1 MSDTERPQRQERVAT
16 ESDFKEDNTELC
28 VTKQL
33 EELERNRK
41 SLAGSSKSLLG
52 CSGPMEE
59 IPNDGEKMDTSLA
72 EPPPADE
79 KKENSGE
86 TDAPG
91 YKLGKI
97 SDKPELAKSSPV
109 LLGTGTRGEGQEDKL
124 EKQSEVLRKRRRK
137 TNKTGFPTT
146 LKKKRRVEKEKTAQQ
161 QQWVS

>member
-1 MSDTERPQRQERVAT
+1 MYHV
-16 ESDFKEDNTELC
+16 K
-28 VTKQL
+28 
-33 EELERNRK
+33 
-41 SLAGSSKSLLG
+41 LLLIDYKIVYNAFSNVY
-52 CSGPMEE
+52 CEC
-59 IPNDGEKMDTSLA
+59 
-72 EPPPADE
+72 E
-79 KKENSGE
+79 KKENGGE
-86 TDAPG
+86 TAAPG
-91 YKLGKI
+91 HKLGKI

>member
-1 MSDTERPQRQERVAT
+1 MG
-16 ESDFKEDNTELC
+16 
-28 VTKQL
+28 TKQL
-33 EELERNRK
+33 EVLERNRK
-41 SLAGSSKSLLG
+41 SLAGSSKSFVGSSKSLVGSSKSLLG
-52 CSGPMEE
+52 SSGPSEE
-59 IPNDGEKMDTSLA
+59 IPNDGEKMDTSPG

-79 KKENSGE
+79 KKENGGE

-91 YKLGKI
+91 HKLGKI

-146 LKKKRRVEKEKTAQQ
+146 LKKKRRVEKENTAQQ
-161 QQWVS
+161 WVEKVSSEGSSGTSG